1 MRSGKGPATDPWFQ
15 DFLHTTRPLNAVLQP
30 LNTGPVQVVYT
41 RIDRDARNVAYFHDF
56 YYQVDAERYFYP
68 ASTVKLPMAAAA
80 LEKINLL
87 GLPRLTAHTPYLTTA
102 TPLDMGYQAGQASS
116 VAADIEKMLTL
127 SSNTAFNRLY
137 QFTGPC
143 TLQAMLAA
151 KGYEHTEI
159 RHQLGLPDIGS
170 GQMDTAPC
178 QFVAGD
184 TVIYEQ
190 PGIHCHLAATPPRH
204 DHAGT
209 AFLDHQGRLHQQ
221 PMNFSSRNRLPLL
234 NLHKILQS
242 IIFPDCVTFEQ
253 GFRLTDTDRRLLLR
267 SLGQWPRQMEN
278 LPDHAD
284 YPDHYAK
291 FLLPDVPGMR
301 CFNKAGWA
309 FGFLTD
315 TAYFA
320 DPVRG
325 IEFCLSATVAFHDG
339 TPLQANMPE
348 QEQAGK
354 QWLKALGTA
363 VYEYELHRPKKY
375 YPDLQ
380 RYAEY

>member
-56 YYQVDAERYFYP
+56 YYQVDADQYFYP

-87 GLPRLTAHTPYLTTA
+87 AIPRLTVNTPYFTTVNS
-102 TPLDMGYQAGQASS
+102 LDTGYQPGAPSS
-116 VAADIEKMLTL
+116 VAADIECMLTL

-143 TLQAMLAA
+143 ALRDTLVS
-151 KGYEHTEI
+151 KGYHQAEI
-159 RHQLGLPDIGS
+159 RHQLGFADIGT
-170 GQMDTAPC
+170 GHA
-178 QFVAGD
+178 D
-184 TVIYEQ
+184 TVPCSFIEGNTTIYEQ
-190 PGIHCHLAATPPRH
+190 PGAHCHISAGVPH
-204 DHAGT
+204 YAGT
-209 AFLDHQGRLHQQ
+209 AFFDALGRLQER
-221 PMNFSSRNRLPLL
+221 PMDFSYRNCLSLL

-242 IIFPDCVTFEQ
+242 IIFPERVTFEQ
-253 GFRLTDTDRRLLLR
+253 GFRLTDTDHRLLMR

-278 LPDHAD
+278 LPANAD

-291 FLLPDVPGMR
+291 FLLPDVHGLR

-325 IEFCLSATVAFHDG
+325 IEFCLSATIAVHDG
-339 TPLQANMPE
+339 TPLQAQMPE
-348 QEQAGK
+348 QEKTGR

-363 VYEYELHRPKKY
+363 VYDYELHRPKKY